1 MSNKNTNSQRKRKK
15 AKKNPKVTLIA
26 CLVAIC
32 VVVVMI
38 FAIDGAITGMY
49 QEGEEVPVDLRTP
62 EEIQDD
68 VVNLLV
74 CGIDMEEGRDTYK
87 TDVIIYVTMDLKGG
101 TIKALQI
108 PRDTFVGEPSKT
120 GKINGVYADGDNS
133 NNIINLIETL
143 NERFGLT
150 VDHYATLDM
159 EAFIDMVNWIDGG
172 LDMYVPRKITI
183 VDKETGKEETIIGE
197 PGWYKVSG
205 ELAEAIVRNRNYAG
219 GDTTRLEVQGYF
231 YASVIKY
238 FKDLGVSDML
248 KNLPRFTPYIT
259 TDMHWSRIAGLATE
273 ALNIEYENMALIK
286 PAIHG
291 YDVKTSK
298 NGVQNLLV
306 IPQEEWLEII
316 NKHFRPYQD
325 PVESLNI
332 DEIDGEIV
340 TDWGATSITVTNIG
354 DLLANAG

>member
-1 MSNKNTNSQRKRKK
+1 MSNKNTYSSKKRKK
-15 AKKNPKVTLIA
+15 KSNPKKTLIA

-32 VVVVMI
+32 LVAVMI
-38 FAIDGAITGMY
+38 FAVDSAIGNMYNTGD
-49 QEGEEVPVDLRTP
+49 EVPEDLRTP

-74 CGIDMEEGRDTYK
+74 CGIDMEQGRDTYK
-87 TDVIIYVTMDLKGG
+87 TDVIIYVTMDIKGG

-120 GKINGVYADGDNS
+120 GKINGVYADGDNP
-133 NNIINLIETL
+133 NGIINVIETL

-159 EAFIDMVNWIDGG
+159 EAFVDMVDWIDGG
-172 LDMYVPRKITI
+172 LDMYVPFPITI
-183 VDKETGKEETIIGE
+183 KDDKGNKETIIKE
-197 PGWYKVSG
+197 AGWHKVNG
-205 ELAEAIVRNRNYAG
+205 NLAAAIVRNRNYDG
-219 GDTTRLEVQGYF
+219 SDSTRLEVQGYF

-273 ALNIEYENMALIK
+273 ALNIEYSNMALIK
-286 PAIHG
+286 PGIHG
-291 YDVKTSK
+291 YDVKTK
-298 NGVQNLLV
+298 RNGTQNLLE
-306 IPQEEWLEII
+306 IPQQEWLDII
-316 NKHFRPYQD
+316 NTHFRPYQE

-332 DEIDGEIV
+332 DELDGEIV
-340 TDWGATSITVTNIG
+340 KDWGATGITVTNIG
-354 DLLANAG
+354 DLLAGTAE